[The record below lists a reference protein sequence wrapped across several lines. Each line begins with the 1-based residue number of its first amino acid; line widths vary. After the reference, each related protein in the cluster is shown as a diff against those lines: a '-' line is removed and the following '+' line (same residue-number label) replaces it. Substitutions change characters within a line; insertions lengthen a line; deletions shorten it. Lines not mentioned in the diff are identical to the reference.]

1 MTVKLDLKPE
11 VEAGLAAQAQA
22 RGLSLES
29 YLDQVLRSAAIER
42 ASAVPPTQAE
52 AIDRAKDLAAR
63 GKIHPHKR
71 PRGRKSLSQMFA
83 ESPFKGLD
91 LKFERD
97 ADTGRPVT
105 L

>member
-1 MTVKLDLKPE
+1 VTVKLDLKPE

-29 YLDQVLRSAAIER
+29 YLDQVLRSAAVER
-42 ASAVPPTQAE
+42 ASAVLPTQAE
-52 AIDRAKDLAAR
+52 AIGRAKDLAER
-63 GKIHPHKR
+63 GEIHPHKR
-71 PRGRKSLSQMFA
+71 PRGRKSLAQLFA
-83 ESPFKGLD
+83 ESPLKGLD